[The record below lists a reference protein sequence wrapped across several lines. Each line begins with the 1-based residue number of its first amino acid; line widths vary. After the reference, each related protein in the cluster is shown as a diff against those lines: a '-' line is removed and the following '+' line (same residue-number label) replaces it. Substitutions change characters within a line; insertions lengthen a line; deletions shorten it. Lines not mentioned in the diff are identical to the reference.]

1 MQARTLELHEDRYMQ
16 RSVFVPAFVAMVVL
30 GVTTALPQDQDQAQA
45 SASKKNPYAG
55 SPLTWNVESI
65 IDNYV
70 SHMTRYYNLTPDQEE
85 YTRQLLTQRVKRFL
99 NDYEKDVRSLFAEY
113 WYLQLRGELPSA
125 EEAKD
130 LARRGGPLIAAIK
143 KEILDG
149 NQKWREILDENQ
161 RKIHDRDLEQMSKTF
176 DEFEQRLDRWSKG
189 IVDPT
194 DVPRRKVGPRSAPI
208 KPEDAWDYR
217 VSSFIA
223 EYNLDA
229 GQQGTARSI
238 LRELKEEAKRYRER
252 NQEKLTALNDQLKE
266 LYASE
271 PKTDPEERK
280 KASEEIKKLND
291 RLNELEKPIREDLWR
306 QLLTRLD
313 RIPTED
319 QRRMHREKQE
329 RMMARLTGRV
339 SSTRTAASQPESTV
353 SPATNPAVEAS
364 TR

>member
-1 MQARTLELHEDRYMQ
+1 MRRGILVVTIG
-16 RSVFVPAFVAMVVL
+16 AMVTW
-30 GVTTALPQDQDQAQA
+30 GATAVAQNQPGTRA
-45 SASKKNPYAG
+45 PASKKNPYAG
-55 SPLTWNVESI
+55 SPLTWGVEPI

-70 SHMTRYYNLTPDQEE
+70 SQMTRYYNLTPDQEE
-85 YTRQLLTQRVKRFL
+85 YTRQLLNQRVKRFL
-99 NDYEKDVRSLFAEY
+99 NDYEKDVRTLFAEY
-113 WYLQLRGELPSA
+113 WYLQLRGEAPSV

-161 RKIHDRDLEQMSKTF
+161 RKIHDRDLEQMHKTF

-189 IVDPT
+189 IVEPT
-194 DVPRRKVGPRSAPI
+194 DIGQRKVGPRSAPI

-238 LRELKEEAKRYRER
+238 LRELKDEAKRYRER
-252 NQEKLTALNDQLKE
+252 NQEKLTALNNQLKE
-266 LYASE
+266 MYASE

-280 KASEEIKKLND
+280 KAAEEIKKINE
-291 RLNELEKPIREDLWR
+291 RLNEVERPIREDLWR
-306 QLLTRLD
+306 QLLMRLE

-319 QRRMHREKQE
+319 QRRMHREKQD
-329 RMMARLTGRV
+329 RMMASLTGRV
-339 SSTRTAASQPESTV
+339 SSTRTASQPESTR
-353 SPATNPAVEAS
+353 PATNPAVEAS
-364 TR
+364 AR